1 MHPAPAPVS
10 ARTAVLLAAVVVLP
24 SVTGLSACSLIGDS
38 CHGTTAAK
46 AQLAAQPILSA
57 APHGAAEPANYHG
70 EGTTTGC
77 DDDSPGKAWLH
88 ADRVYAYTGT
98 PGDVIGYYEKTAP
111 AVELAAGGPRARR
124 AARRG
129 AGGLLDQGRERP
141 PSAAQRG
148 LPRQRLHSPARDRHR
163 PGLRSVGRL
172 EQGRHPGPVLAIS
185 APAPTLVR
193 GRFER

>member
-111 AVELAAGGPRARR
+111 AAGWQREDPGPGALPAEVQGVCWTRAVKGRHLLLSVDFRVSGYTPPPAIGTGLAYEVSVGSNKDGT
-124 AARRG
+124 
-129 AGGLLDQGRERP
+129 
-141 PSAAQRG
+141 
-148 LPRQRLHSPARDRHR
+148 PARCWR
-163 PGLRSVGRL
+163 
-172 EQGRHPGPVLAIS
+172 
-185 APAPTLVR
+185 
-193 GRFER
+193 